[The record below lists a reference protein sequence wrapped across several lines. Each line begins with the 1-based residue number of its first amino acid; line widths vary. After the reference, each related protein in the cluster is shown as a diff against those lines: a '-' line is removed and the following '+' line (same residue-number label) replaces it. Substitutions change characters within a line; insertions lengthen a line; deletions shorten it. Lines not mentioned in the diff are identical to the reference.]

1 MVLRDTLKERGYICG
16 LMLRLVRNPAVC
28 CLQKNAG
35 MDFLMLDCEHGNYS
49 METLH
54 DLFIMARGMGI
65 GAMVR
70 LPEGTKTWVSRVL
83 DAGAAGF
90 LVPYCETRE
99 QVETLVYYAKYK
111 PVGNRGFCPAG
122 GHTNYA
128 GGAAKDILPYQ
139 NDRVIAMAQ
148 IESKKAVDNI
158 DELASVEGLDALF
171 MGPADLSISLGVPG
185 EVTHPLVIEAI
196 QKVVDACKRHNLMF
210 GMQAGDKLLE
220 MFADDLQ
227 IIMNGD
233 DSVILQ
239 EGFKKKVQFMQG
251 LKNK

>member
-1 MVLRDTLKERGYICG
+1 MVLRDTLKDRGYICG
-16 LMLRLVRNPAVC
+16 LMIRLVRNPAVC

-35 MDFLMLDCEHGNYS
+35 MDFIMLDCEHGNYS

-148 IESKKAVDNI
+148 IESKKAV
-158 DELASVEGLDALF
+158 ELRFFNLPDFMKNTDPKTEEAPVEEA
-171 MGPADLSISLGVPG
+171 PAAPV
-185 EVTHPLVIEAI
+185 EEAPAPAEEP
-196 QKVVDACKRHNLMF
+196 VN
-210 GMQAGDKLLE
+210 E
-220 MFADDLQ
+220 
-227 IIMNGD
+227 
-233 DSVILQ
+233 
-239 EGFKKKVQFMQG
+239 
-251 LKNK
+251 